1 MGSSKHIAAAVL
13 LPALIVLHLHTP
25 AMATAAGNSNLF
37 RDYIGALYNGV
48 RFADVPVDPRVRFD
62 YVLAFVIDY
71 TTATEPPSPTNGRFN
86 VFWQDS
92 VLTAAAIAEVKRR
105 NPNVRVAVSLGGA
118 TVSGNPVFFN
128 VTCSVDAWVRNAVD
142 SLTGIIRQYGL
153 DGIDIDY
160 EQFQVDPAT
169 FAECTGRLVAAL
181 KSSGVIRFA
190 SIAPYGNADVQRYYR
205 TLWAAHGHVIDYVN
219 FQFYA
224 YSASTTAEQ
233 YVSLFDEQITNY
245 PGANILASFTTAAT
259 NTSVPVDTALSACR
273 TLQSQGKLYGIFVW
287 AADHSR
293 NQGFKYEMQ
302 AQALLANATGY

>member
-1 MGSSKHIAAAVL
+1 
-13 LPALIVLHLHTP
+13 
-25 AMATAAGNSNLF
+25 MATAAGGNSNLF
-37 RDYIGALYNGV
+37 RDYIGAIFNGV

-118 TVSGNPVFFN
+118 TVNDRPVFFN
-128 VTCSVDAWVRNAVD
+128 VTGGVDAWVRNAVD
-142 SLTGIIRQYGL
+142 SLTGIIRRYGL

-169 FAECTGRLVAAL
+169 FAECAGRLVAAL

-205 TLWAAHGHVIDYVN
+205 TLWAAHGGAIDYVN

-224 YSASTTAEQ
+224 YGASTTAEQ
-233 YVSLFDEQITNY
+233 YVSLFDEQISNY

-293 NQGFKYEMQ
+293 NQGFKYETQ
-302 AQALLANATGY
+302 AQALLANTTGY